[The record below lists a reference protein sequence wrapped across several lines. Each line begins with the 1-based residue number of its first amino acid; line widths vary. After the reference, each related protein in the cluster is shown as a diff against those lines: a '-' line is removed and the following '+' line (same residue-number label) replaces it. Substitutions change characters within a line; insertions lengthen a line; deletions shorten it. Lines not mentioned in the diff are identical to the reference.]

1 MFCCD
6 EQEWLVSLLDIRDL
20 LALRL
25 VSRKT
30 MDWVDAVML
39 KHPSKAFTLYVNEN
53 TALDGL
59 ENEEIAHG
67 IPFFRR
73 LDIMDSSFCSHPLIP
88 SFLRIY
94 GSQIHTVYGS
104 YEGRRVVPDE
114 VAFYEALT
122 NLTQLFTNWLGDNV
136 ADVKMPALKRLHLH
150 TIPSQ
155 GSELAAKNNFNFLLN
170 FPNLTH
176 LWLVY
181 CCEEDYLEAMIA
193 LGQYFT
199 SRNEW
204 EGSSGRT
211 LTVSFD
217 DIQQPGNC
225 DEELIP
231 TEGVG
236 RLLQELAIADGR
248 ILIEKMTVQLL
259 DEAVRLFHHQRGGQ
273 LLRSFGKCI
282 RSLRGMQCQQVYLQ

>member
-1 MFCCD
+1 
-6 EQEWLVSLLDIRDL
+6 
-20 LALRL
+20 
-25 VSRKT
+25 
-30 MDWVDAVML
+30 
-39 KHPSKAFTLYVNEN
+39 
-53 TALDGL
+53 
-59 ENEEIAHG
+59 
-67 IPFFRR
+67 
-73 LDIMDSSFCSHPLIP
+73 
-88 SFLRIY
+88 
-94 GSQIHTVYGS
+94 
-104 YEGRRVVPDE
+104 
-114 VAFYEALT
+114 
-122 NLTQLFTNWLGDNV
+122 
-136 ADVKMPALKRLHLH
+136 
-150 TIPSQ
+150 
-155 GSELAAKNNFNFLLN
+155 
-170 FPNLTH
+170 
-176 LWLVY
+176 
-181 CCEEDYLEAMIA
+181 MIA

-282 RSLRGMQCQQVYLQ
+282 RSLRGFASSLYEVELPNLRKLDVNRVSEETKSRDGDYTRTVNWPKLEEVKLEIGNNGNDLCYLANLTFKGRTTC